1 MVNKMASVVCL
12 KVITISTTKQSK
24 VSSKNRV
31 GLINDEDKKVQK

>member
-1 MVNKMASVVCL
+1 VCL

-31 GLINDEDKKVQK
+31 GLINNEDKKDQK